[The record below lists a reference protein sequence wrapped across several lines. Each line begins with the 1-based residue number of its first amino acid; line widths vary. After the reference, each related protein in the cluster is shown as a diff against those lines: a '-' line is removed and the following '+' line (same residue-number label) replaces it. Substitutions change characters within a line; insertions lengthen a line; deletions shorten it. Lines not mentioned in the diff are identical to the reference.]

1 MYTRKITQ
9 IALLA
14 SFLITA
20 VVGCGNNKA
29 AQEPTSTASVVSTES
44 EISNNQVDNEKG
56 QYIIKGSIKGVDPNA
71 LVVLHEFASQQLL
84 LVDSV
89 RTDDKG
95 QYSLTGKSEEPRFFY
110 LTVNTN
116 QPPGVPLI
124 LENGKNLNLDIELG
138 AFIETKVKGDA
149 KNMKIKQ
156 LYDIYMS
163 HNKQSKE
170 FQDRVQS
177 INPQTAGDSLRT
189 AISAEYNDMQVNMRK
204 DIEGFIESN
213 KGSMSTYFAVTYVV
227 PEAPID
233 MLESALVKMKTDISQ
248 NSYTAELEN
257 RINSIKPLSIGGLA
271 PDISLANPE
280 GDIIKL
286 SSLRG
291 KVVMI
296 DFWASWCGP
305 CRKENPN
312 VVKVYQKYHDKGFEI
327 YGVSLDRDRAK
338 WQQAIAKDGL
348 TWPHVS
354 DLKGWQSSAAGL
366 YKVTGIPKTFL
377 LDEKGRILAMDLRG
391 QQLEA
396 KLAEIFD

>member
-29 AQEPTSTASVVSTES
+29 AQEPTSTASVISTES

-56 QYIIKGSIKGVDPNA
+56 QYIIKGSIKGVDANA

-149 KNMKIKQ
+149 KNMKLKQ